1 MKKNFLLIV
10 CAIALVFNLCSCG
23 GGPIKPVSEKIQGP
37 LGDYFQVVSKDY
49 KEKDGKISVEI
60 KRVKEGFPAPWEE
73 GMEVGYGDGD
83 FEPLFS
89 IELQDADG
97 IVVSKDQSD
106 IVWDDDDLKA
116 VAALG
121 VDESTSITFGGYLNF
136 DGVTQFKVGSTFEV
150 HPEKETS
157 SSSYS
162 SSSSSSSSSSHS
174 SSNYDYDIDEEDL
187 DKAIDAAQKSL
198 ELSKEALDIYKSLDD

>member
-162 SSSSSSSSSSHS
+162 SSSSSSSSSSLS
-174 SSNYDYDIDEEDL
+174 SSDYDYDEEDI

-198 ELSKEALDIYKSLDD
+198 ELTKDAMDIYKSMGN

>member
-1 MKKNFLLIV
+1 MKKSFLLIV
-10 CAIALVFNLCSCG
+10 CAVALVVNLCSCG
-23 GGPIKPVSEKIQGP
+23 GGAIKPVSEKIQGP

-60 KRVKEGFPAPWEE
+60 KRVKEGFPEPWEE

-106 IVWDDDDLKA
+106 IVWDEDDLKA

-121 VDESTSITFGGYLNF
+121 VDESTSVTFGGLLLKF

-157 SSSYS
+157 SSTS
-162 SSSSSSSSSSHS
+162 SSSSSNSSSKGD
-174 SSNYDYDIDEEDL
+174 YDYDEEDI

-198 ELSKEALDIYKSLDD
+198 ELTKEAMDIYKSMGN